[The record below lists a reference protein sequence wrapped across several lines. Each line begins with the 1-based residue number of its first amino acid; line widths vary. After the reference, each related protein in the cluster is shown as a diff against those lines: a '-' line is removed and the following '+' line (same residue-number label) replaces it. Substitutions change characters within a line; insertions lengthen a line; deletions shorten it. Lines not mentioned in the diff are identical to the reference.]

1 MIAGANEGI
10 NRYQLLERFVHK
22 FESTIKISRL
32 GFCEDRKLFVCS
44 EDEMPSF
51 LDVNVCLEEPLW
63 NAVFHYLEVEVLGIL
78 RVKSLP

>member
-22 FESTIKISRL
+22 FESTIKIPRL